1 MLGLLALAGVGLLI
15 VDAVSYA
22 ELHSYLSGRVDQQVQ
37 SAVEPVS
44 HTIFFEEQGRRKGEI
59 PPGPPGLPARG
70 PIKLFTLGGPPPG
83 DQQLPLGTYGAILG
97 PNGKVRHHTPF
108 PYGGGGVARPVVP
121 ARPPLSASPASLN
134 VFTVASSQG
143 SSDFRAAA
151 VPVPGSRATLLVAV
165 PLSDIDQTL
174 AHVRLVGIIV
184 TAAVLAALAALAWW
198 VIRVGLRP
206 LRRMEQTA
214 NAIAAGDLSARVETT
229 DERTEVGRLG
239 VALNAMLGQI
249 ERAFAERASSEN
261 RLRRFLADASH
272 ELRTPLSSIRGYA
285 EAFRLGPARQPDQ
298 LDKSMRRIE
307 DESTRM
313 GGLVDDLLTLAR
325 LDEVRERVR
334 EPVDL
339 SVVAADACEDAG
351 AAAPDR
357 SISLQGGEGTVVE
370 GDPDQL
376 RQVMTNLLRNA
387 VDHTPSGTPVEVTVA
402 ADDGLVKVDVRDH
415 GEGLPPGTEDQVFE
429 RFWRRDP
436 ARPRDGGGAGLG
448 LAIVEAIVG
457 AHGGRASA
465 SNAADG
471 GAVFEVTLPRRRG
484 SSSQGPL
491 S

>member
-1 MLGLLALAGVGLLI
+1 
-15 VDAVSYA
+15 
-22 ELHSYLSGRVDQQVQ
+22 
-37 SAVEPVS
+37 
-44 HTIFFEEQGRRKGEI
+44 
-59 PPGPPGLPARG
+59 
-70 PIKLFTLGGPPPG
+70 
-83 DQQLPLGTYGAILG
+83 
-97 PNGKVRHHTPF
+97 
-108 PYGGGGVARPVVP
+108 
-121 ARPPLSASPASLN
+121 
-134 VFTVASSQG
+134 
-143 SSDFRAAA
+143 
-151 VPVPGSRATLLVAV
+151 
-165 PLSDIDQTL
+165 
-174 AHVRLVGIIV
+174 
-184 TAAVLAALAALAWW
+184 
-198 VIRVGLRP
+198 
-206 LRRMEQTA
+206 
-214 NAIAAGDLSARVETT
+214 
-229 DERTEVGRLG
+229 
-239 VALNAMLGQI
+239 
-249 ERAFAERASSEN
+249 
-261 RLRRFLADASH
+261 
-272 ELRTPLSSIRGYA
+272 
-285 EAFRLGPARQPDQ
+285 
-298 LDKSMRRIE
+298 MRRIE